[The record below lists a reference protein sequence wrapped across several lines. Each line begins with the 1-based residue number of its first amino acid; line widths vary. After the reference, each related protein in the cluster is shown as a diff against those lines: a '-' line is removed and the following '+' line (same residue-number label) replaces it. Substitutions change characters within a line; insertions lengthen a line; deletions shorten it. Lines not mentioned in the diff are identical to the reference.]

1 MWNIRSHARRF
12 PVHTGTLTPSIAH
25 PNRFLNHL
33 KRFSAGF
40 LTFKGGKIKK
50 CTVSGDKTNDFEC
63 APGSWLVL
71 SVKPCR
77 ACHLPH
83 KGGFGSTVKFL
94 GRPQSLRVRLLPLG
108 GAVARSAAEG
118 VIWVRTPSVIAARCH
133 LPHGGRHWQYT
144 KASGQT
150 AKLTVSP
157 EPLPLGE
164 VSPQV
169 TERVAAV
176 RNSPSHLALLDASP
190 LGDGALT
197 WRESCRINCKVSGA
211 PEAPSPRELEKP
223 SGFD

>member
-40 LTFKGGKIKK
+40 LTFRGGKIKN

-63 APGSWLVL
+63 APGSWLAL

-77 ACHLPH
+77 ACQLSQRESPWHDGKVSGQTITLS
-83 KGGFGSTVKFL
+83 GFARGSLFEGT
-94 GRPQSLRVRLLPLG
+94 
-108 GAVARSAAEG
+108 VARSAAEG
-118 VIWVRTPSVIAARCH
+118 VIQVRTPSVIAARCH

-150 AKLTVSP
+150 AKPSVSP

-169 TERVAAV
+169 TERV
-176 RNSPSHLALLDASP
+176 PS
-190 LGDGALT
+190 
-197 WRESCRINCKVSGA
+197 REKVA
-211 PEAPSPRELEKP
+211 RENPQIFPSYKL
-223 SGFD
+223 

>member
-40 LTFKGGKIKK
+40 LTFRGGKIKK

-71 SVKPCR
+71 SVKPYR

-83 KGGFGSTVKFL
+83 KGGFGSAVKFP
-94 GRPQSLRVRLLPLG
+94 GKPQSLRVRLLPLG

-144 KASGQT
+144 KASG
-150 AKLTVSP
+150 
-157 EPLPLGE
+157 
-164 VSPQV
+164 
-169 TERVAAV
+169 
-176 RNSPSHLALLDASP
+176 RNRKACGFARASP
-190 LGDGALT
+190 FGRGVTAGDGEGSR
-197 WRESCRINCKVSGA
+197 REKLPQSSRFARCQPHLGWG
-211 PEAPSPRELEKP
+211 P
-223 SGFD
+223 

>member
-40 LTFKGGKIKK
+40 LTFRGGKIKN

-77 ACHLPH
+77 ACQLSQRESPWHNG
-83 KGGFGSTVKFL
+83 K
-94 GRPQSLRVRLLPLG
+94 
-108 GAVARSAAEG
+108 VA
-118 VIWVRTPSVIAARCH
+118 
-133 LPHGGRHWQYT
+133 
-144 KASGQT
+144 GQT
-150 AKLTVSP
+150 TKLAVSP

-169 TERVAAV
+169 TERVHAV

-190 LGDGALT
+190 LGDGALDMAGKLPDKLQSF
-197 WRESCRINCKVSGA
+197 RHARGSLSEGA
-211 PEAPSPRELEKP
+211 GKTVR
-223 SGFD
+223 F

>member
-33 KRFSAGF
+33 KLFSAGF
-40 LTFKGGKIKK
+40 LTFRGGKIKN

-63 APGSWLVL
+63 APGSWLAL

-77 ACHLPH
+77 ACQLSQRESPWHNG
-83 KGGFGSTVKFL
+83 KV
-94 GRPQSLRVRLLPLG
+94 
-108 GAVARSAAEG
+108 
-118 VIWVRTPSVIAARCH
+118 
-133 LPHGGRHWQYT
+133 
-144 KASGQT
+144 SGQT
-150 AKLTVSP
+150 AKLAVSP

-169 TERVAAV
+169 TERVHAV

-190 LGDGALT
+190 LGDGVLDMVGKLPDKLQSFRHARGSLS
-197 WRESCRINCKVSGA
+197 EGA
-211 PEAPSPRELEKP
+211 GKTVR
-223 SGFD
+223 F

>member
-40 LTFKGGKIKK
+40 LTFRGGKIKK

-118 VIWVRTPSVIAARCH
+118 VIWVRTPSVKPCRACH
-133 LPHGGRHWQYT
+133 LPHKGGFGSAV
-144 KASGQT
+144 KF
-150 AKLTVSP
+150 
-157 EPLPLGE
+157 LGR
-164 VSPQV
+164 PQSLRFRQSLSLW
-169 TERVAAV
+169 ERCH
-176 RNSPSHLALLDASP
+176 R
-190 LGDGALT
+190 
-197 WRESCRINCKVSGA
+197 R
-211 PEAPSPRELEKP
+211 
-223 SGFD
+223 